1 MNTTIPCT
9 VVDDDETI
17 EADTTL
23 DVEAQWFRGFPET
36 RLDPGEPAGYEVQ
49 ASRLNLTADLR
60 GIVTD
65 CARIVFDNGRAVCI
79 AVNPDEWQRAD
90 AVDIDDD
97 ELRAELAAYL
107 EE

>member
-17 EADTTL
+17 EAGTTI
-23 DVEAQWFRGFPET
+23 DVEAQWFAGWRET
-36 RLDPGEPAGYEVQ
+36 RLDPGEPAGYEVRYAQ
-49 ASRLNLTADLR
+49 LNLTPDLR
-60 GIVTD
+60 AITTD
-65 CARIVFDNGRAVCI
+65 CARIVFDNGRAVCVS
-79 AVNPDEWQRAD
+79 VNPDEWQRVD

-97 ELRAELAAYL
+97 DLRAELAAYL